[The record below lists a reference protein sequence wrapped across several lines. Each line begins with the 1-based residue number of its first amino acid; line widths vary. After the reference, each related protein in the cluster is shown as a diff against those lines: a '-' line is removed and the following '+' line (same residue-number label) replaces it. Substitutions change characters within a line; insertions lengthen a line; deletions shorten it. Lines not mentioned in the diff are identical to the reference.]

1 MEGMK
6 HMRLTKEEEV
16 HILVSE
22 EGRSE
27 LLEECSLSLIGRL
40 LTDRKQNK
48 WALKNTLRLAWK
60 VGLDLRNV
68 EVGNDIYQF
77 KFSNEHQLKWV
88 ESNSPWNFE
97 NNLLLLQRWKRG
109 MTANNII
116 FTHSPFW
123 IQVWGLPFDMLSK
136 KTRKD
141 IGNIIGKFVIAD
153 SRSWSSDQ
161 AKYMRIRVKIPLNKS
176 LRRCGVVWWLV

>member
-1 MEGMK
+1 MEQDLIEGMK

-16 HILVSE
+16 HILVSG
-22 EGRSE
+22 EGRFE
-27 LLEECSLSLIGRL
+27 LLVECSLSLMGCL
-40 LTDRKQNK
+40 LTNMKQNK
-48 WALKNTLRLAWK
+48 QALKNTLRLAWK

-68 EVGNDIYQF
+68 EVGNGIYQF

-141 IGNIIGKFVIAD
+141 IGNSIGKFVIAD

-161 AKYMRIRVKIPLNKS
+161 AKYMGIWVKIPLNK
-176 LRRCGVVWWLV
+176 